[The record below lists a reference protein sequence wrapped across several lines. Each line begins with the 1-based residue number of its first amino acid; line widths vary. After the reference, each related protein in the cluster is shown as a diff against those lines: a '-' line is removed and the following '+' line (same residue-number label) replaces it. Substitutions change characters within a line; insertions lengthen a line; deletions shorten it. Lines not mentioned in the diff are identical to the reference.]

1 MESLAAL
8 SREECLRGLASHSLG
23 RLALTAHALPV
34 IVPICYSF
42 SDGQIVFRAPVDG
55 MVARAC
61 DGSVVAFQVDNLG
74 RDVGT
79 EWSVLV
85 VGLAALIAGTDTLR
99 SLPIPAVSGPG
110 GGPDQFVRITIGQI
124 SGSPIRSSGSL
135 EAQPVE

>member
-1 MESLAAL
+1 MESLATL

-34 IVPICYSF
+34 IVPIRYSL
-42 SDGQIVFRAPVDG
+42 SDDMIVFRAPVDG

-85 VGLAALIAGTDTLR
+85 VGLAALIAGTDALR
-99 SLPIPAVSGPG
+99 SLPLPAVSGPG
-110 GGPDQFVRITIGQI
+110 ADQFVGITIGQI
-124 SGSPIRSSGSL
+124 SGSPIRGSGPL
-135 EAQPVE
+135 EAQQVE